1 MSSSPTFEIFLVA
14 IPGLEAALT
23 DEARACGF
31 QGAKQVPGGVRFDG
45 GWPEVWRA
53 NLQLRGASRVLARIG
68 SFHAAHL
75 AQLDKRARAFPWRT
89 ILRRDVAVS
98 VETTCKKSK
107 IYHSGAAT
115 QRIATA
121 INEELGAT
129 ISDDADVVIKA
140 RIESDLL
147 TLSIDTSGG
156 LLHKR
161 GSKQATAKAP
171 LRETMAA
178 LFLRQCGY
186 TGHEPVLDPM
196 CGSGTFIIE
205 AAEIALGLAPGRN
218 RRFAFE
224 HLATFDA
231 KAWEKMKSENL
242 FIPPG
247 EGTSQIFSPPQKEGQ
262 PRVQFYGSDRDAG
275 AIKSSKANTE
285 RAGVS
290 TNTTFMQRPVSEVT
304 PPDGPPGLVICNPP
318 YGARIGDKKPLHD
331 LYAAF
336 GQTMKSRFKG
346 WRVGLITSD
355 PKLARSTGL
364 PFKAKPA
371 AVLHGGLRVYL
382 FQTGALL

>member
-23 DEARACGF
+23 DEAKACGF

-140 RIESDLL
+140 RIENDLL

-247 EGTSQIFSPPQKEGQ
+247 EGTS
-262 PRVQFYGSDRDAG
+262 
-275 AIKSSKANTE
+275 
-285 RAGVS
+285 
-290 TNTTFMQRPVSEVT
+290 
-304 PPDGPPGLVICNPP
+304 
-318 YGARIGDKKPLHD
+318 
-331 LYAAF
+331 
-336 GQTMKSRFKG
+336 
-346 WRVGLITSD
+346 
-355 PKLARSTGL
+355 
-364 PFKAKPA
+364 
-371 AVLHGGLRVYL
+371 
-382 FQTGALL
+382 